1 MRTRAV
7 PTRWQGLG
15 KALPVL
21 WGLYTGSGSVPY
33 RVCVDLAA
41 GSAKCSCPS
50 RKFPCKHAIS
60 LQELDL
66 PDALPPD
73 WVEEWTSRRAAR
85 ELDSSPE
92 AVARRLRAREKT
104 ADRRAVAMSSGIDG
118 LRDWLLDVASAGV
131 ASLPGR
137 PASWWQAFIARMI
150 DAQVPGVAA
159 AVGEIQEIVA
169 RSGPR
174 WTSDV
179 ADRLGGLHLLC
190 FVQPRSRLGV
200 TVPEETVRATPGVF
214 DRWVA
219 LLRLETDDGRVRTV
233 RQWCWGRES
242 ERWVVAIRHSAVG
255 APVPLL
261 PHGQESSALVH
272 PYPASDRV
280 ALGDL
285 EASRTPAPVPA
296 PPSWR
301 SSLASLEPMLVA
313 DPWQRLFP
321 LGCASVR
328 LGGGALADTS
338 GHALPVR
345 DDSGLDMALALT
357 GGVPFDAWGLWDGH
371 ALRLGAIAVDGKL
384 EVVA

>member
-1 MRTRAV
+1 M
-7 PTRWQGLG
+7 
-15 KALPVL
+15 L
-21 WGLYTGSGSVPY
+21 WGLYSGSGSTPY

-41 GSAKCSCPS
+41 GSAKCTCPS
-50 RKFPCKHAIS
+50 RKFPCKHAVS

-66 PDALPPD
+66 PDATPPE
-73 WVEEWTSRRAAR
+73 WVQEWTTRRAAR

-92 AVARRLRAREKT
+92 AVARRQRSREKT
-104 ADRRAVAMSSGIDG
+104 AANRALAMSSGIDG
-118 LRDWLLDVASAGV
+118 LRDWLLDVASAGI

-137 PASWWQAFIARMI
+137 PASWWQAFTARMI

-169 RSGPR
+169 RAGPR

-190 FVQPRSRLGV
+190 AVQPRSRLGV
-200 TVPEETVRATPGVF
+200 TVPEETVKAAPGVS
-214 DRWVA
+214 DSWVA

-233 RQWCWGRES
+233 RQWCRGRRTG
-242 ERWVVAIRHSAVG
+242 RWVVAIRHSAVG

-261 PHGQESSALVH
+261 PHGLESTAVVH
-272 PYPASDRV
+272 PYPDSDRV
-280 ALGDL
+280 ALGEL
-285 EASRTPAPVPA
+285 EGSHDPAPVPA
-296 PPSWR
+296 PESWR
-301 SSLASLEPMLVA
+301 TALAALEPRLVA

-328 LGGGALADTS
+328 LCAGSLVDGT
-338 GHALPVR
+338 GHGLPVR
-345 DDSGLDMALALT
+345 DDGGLDMALALT

-371 ALRLGAIAVDGKL
+371 ALRLGAVVVDGRL
-384 EVVA
+384 EVVG